1 MRPRR
6 KKTYQPSFVRQNFSL
21 ILTSIVTLILLLSV
35 IYRRDP
41 VSLIHDAYLALATD
55 NTSVGKSIPEY
66 RREIECLL
74 LQRDSLQEIADKY
87 EELTSVQI
95 VHFKDKEGH
104 INLRSLP
111 DIDSEVIIKI
121 PASEPV
127 ELIFLDQE
135 TQYLLGE
142 YGQWAKTRYKNRE
155 GWVWS
160 GLLILDADYH

>member
-1 MRPRR
+1 MRPR
-6 KKTYQPSFVRQNFSL
+6 KKRTHQPSFIRQNASVILIALLAL
-21 ILTSIVTLILLLSV
+21 ILILSA

-41 VSLIHDAYLALATD
+41 ISLFQDAYLATRSE
-55 NTSVGKSIPEY
+55 NFVVGKSIPEY
-66 RREIECLL
+66 KNEIESLFVKM
-74 LQRDSLQEIADKY
+74 DSLQKIADKY

-95 VHFKDKEGH
+95 VQFRDKDGF

-121 PASEPV
+121 PASESI

-135 TQYLLGE
+135 TQYLMGE

-155 GWVWS
+155 GWIWS
-160 GLLILDADYH
+160 GLLILDAN